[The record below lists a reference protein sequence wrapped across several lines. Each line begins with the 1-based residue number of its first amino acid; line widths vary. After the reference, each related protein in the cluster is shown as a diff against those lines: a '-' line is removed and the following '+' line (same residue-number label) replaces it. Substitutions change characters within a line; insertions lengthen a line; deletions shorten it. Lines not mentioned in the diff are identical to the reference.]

1 MVGEGGARNSNRTM
15 GDTPATPQAVMV
27 RVHLF
32 VEDTVFVPGPKF
44 IRFNPGFP
52 GEQPDPARYP
62 GYELKLGQQGQGYYA
77 IGEAQLE
84 KQHVVHRMERFLF
97 ANDTVSVSAIRDKVQ
112 TRTSVDVAALTMLHW
127 ETSSGRQAP
136 KGFFPP
142 GVERDRLHFDLSST
156 AELAFVQSVSN
167 LTLHL
172 AGPSA
177 VISSD
182 ARYERGQWNQHGYR
196 DWYSNAHHG
205 KKSIDVI
212 VQLSS
217 TIADVKRSAISALGL
232 DASDLDRYGLVM
244 SDPFFMTMGRV
255 LADNESLL
263 VSHLTDG
270 FSGAPGG
277 EIISFAWFNHIHLC
291 MVYQ

>member
-1 MVGEGGARNSNRTM
+1 MGEGNSNRTM
-15 GDTPATPQAVMV
+15 GDKPQAVMV

-84 KQHVVHRMERFLF
+84 KQHVVHRMERFLLT
-97 ANDTVSVSAIRDKVQ
+97 NDTVSVSAIRDKVQ

-127 ETSSGRQAP
+127 ETSGGGQAP

-142 GVERDRLHFDLSST
+142 GVERDHLHFDLSST
-156 AELAFVQSVSN
+156 AELAFVKSVSN
-167 LTLHL
+167 VTLHV

-182 ARYERGQWNQHGYR
+182 CNTDARYKRGHFNFSQYLR
-196 DWYSNAHHG
+196 DNHG
-205 KKSIDVI
+205 KMSTDV
-212 VQLSS
+212 VVPLSS

-232 DASDLDRYGLVM
+232 DASDLDRYGLVI
-244 SDPFFMTMGRV
+244 SDPSFTAMVRV

-270 FSGAPGG
+270 FLGALGG
-277 EIISFAWFNHIHLC
+277 ERISFAWFTNIHIC
-291 MVYQ
+291 MVHQ